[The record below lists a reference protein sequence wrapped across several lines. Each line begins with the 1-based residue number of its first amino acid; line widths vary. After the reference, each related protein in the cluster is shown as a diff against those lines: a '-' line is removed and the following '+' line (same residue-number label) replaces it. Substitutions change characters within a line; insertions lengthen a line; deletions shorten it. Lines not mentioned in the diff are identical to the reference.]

1 MKIRISYSPS
11 RAKLLQTEL
20 LQTVVEADTGRMGM
34 VLRFA
39 VVAAVIA
46 GALGLVQQKHVL
58 QNAGLFG
65 SCSHVATPAGQTGVW
80 HECVPGKLTGTPSL
94 SRGSCTRVQH
104 SPSRDFWRCPTA
116 LESNT
121 IRQ

>member
-1 MKIRISYSPS
+1 
-11 RAKLLQTEL
+11 
-20 LQTVVEADTGRMGM
+20 M

-39 VVAAVIA
+39 LVAAVIA
-46 GALGLVQQKHVL
+46 GGLGVVQQKQVL

-65 SCSHVATPAGQTGVW
+65 SCSEIATPAGQTGVW
-80 HECVPGKLTGTPSL
+80 HECVSGKLTGTPGL
-94 SRGSCTRVQH
+94 SRGSCTRIEH
-104 SPSRDFWRCPTA
+104 RLARDLWRCPTA

>member
-1 MKIRISYSPS
+1 LS
-11 RAKLLQTEL
+11 QTL
-20 LQTVVEADTGRMGM
+20 VRADTAGMGM

-39 VVAAVIA
+39 LVAAVIA

-65 SCSHVATPAGQTGVW
+65 SCSPIATPAGQSGVW

-104 SPSRDFWRCPTA
+104 SPTRDFWRCPTA
-116 LESNT
+116 LESDKV
-121 IRQ
+121 RQ